1 MRILAVCGSLNR
13 QSSNLELLQ
22 TAKRVAPPH
31 IEIVV
36 FDGLGQLPL
45 FNPDL
50 EEAPASVVAWRH
62 ALNDSQAVLIASP
75 EYGHSLT
82 GALKNGIDWVI
93 GSGEL
98 ERKIVAITCAVPG
111 ADRGLLGLRAL
122 ATTLGA
128 VNAVILGGAPIV
140 KGPHFDSA
148 VRALVLEVIQS
159 VETRS

>member
-45 FNPDL
+45 FNSDL
-50 EEAPASVVAWRH
+50 EEAPTSVVVWRR
-62 ALNDSQAVLIASP
+62 AQDDSQAVLIASP
-75 EYGHSLT
+75 EY
-82 GALKNGIDWVI
+82 
-93 GSGEL
+93 
-98 ERKIVAITCAVPG
+98 
-111 ADRGLLGLRAL
+111 
-122 ATTLGA
+122 
-128 VNAVILGGAPIV
+128 IV

-159 VETRS
+159 VETKS